1 MNSPRTPLLCFALTG
16 VLVGLGCGPLGPVA
30 ENLDPL
36 REEMAHD
43 ALALDPVQAT
53 LHGYHEHTTGG
64 EGEEGGTTVSLDG
77 KFGDYS
83 AAGIQARLDLYNSIG
98 ERMAPGGPA
107 EVIERDKMKGERW
120 VDYAAMEERI
130 ARTNFRWTKEQPHV
144 HNPSFYVELAGI
156 GLSTPLVSEY
166 ASEGER
172 AGHVVSRL
180 QNLPGLLDQAKGNL
194 TSSSELQIEAGVAGT
209 SGLINLINNDLT
221 EFAGSASGF
230 EAASAAAVEALEAFR
245 GFLQNDLSSADD
257 WRMTDPLYTEKIEA
271 ETSVDVDLTEVLSQL
286 QTEFDDTYKLL
297 IETAV
302 PIHRKIYGG
311 QRAPSD
317 FALMRDILDVVSDEN
332 RLRDGSG
339 LVSRTEENIEKV
351 KEFMQQEDVVETP
364 STPLEIGSTPPF
376 LRAANPVTAF
386 LAPPTLSPDEGA
398 QYWITPIPGN
408 WSRGQTLAKL
418 REYNNYKLQ
427 VVALEGY
434 ARYVASVLTAEV
446 ENPVSRLLRNVD
458 PNQGYMRG
466 WNWYLTDYSI
476 ELRYGQGSP
485 EFKLNWYK
493 YKLEVLASAI
503 LDIKLHTQGM
513 STGDAA
519 EMLRRQVFME
529 AGAVDSAV
537 RNIQLNPT
545 VAATTFIGSKEWL
558 KIRQEYQDD
567 TTDFSLTSFH
577 GKALRV
583 GPLPAHEVAYIAIA
597 AQRQ

>member
-1 MNSPRTPLLCFALTG
+1 MNSPRTPLLCFAL
-16 VLVGLGCGPLGPVA
+16 VLAGCTSNCGDIGPTEG
-30 ENLDPL
+30 NLDPL
-36 REEMAHD
+36 AERMAYD
-43 ALALDPVQAT
+43 ALALNPVQAT
-53 LHGYHEHTTGG
+53 VQGYHEHKTGG
-64 EGEEGGTTVSLDG
+64 EGEEGGTTVALDG
-77 KFGDYS
+77 IFGDYS
-83 AAGIQARLDLYNSIG
+83 AAGVQARVDLVNEIQAGMSPEADPPVALREN
-98 ERMAPGGPA
+98 
-107 EVIERDKMKGERW
+107 MKGERW
-120 VDYAAMEERI
+120 ANFAAMEGRI
-130 ARTNFRWTKEQPHV
+130 ARTNFRWKKEQPHV
-144 HNPSFYVELAGI
+144 HNPNFYVELIGV

-180 QNLPGLLDQAKGNL
+180 QNLPALLDQAKGNL

-209 SGLINLINNDLT
+209 NGLINLVRNDLT

-230 EAASAAAVEALEAFR
+230 EAASAGAIEALEAFR

-286 QTEFDDTYKLL
+286 QTEFDETYKLL
-297 IETAV
+297 IETAI

-364 STPLEIGSTPPF
+364 SAPLEIGSTPPF

-434 ARYVASVLTAEV
+434 ARYVASVLTAQV
-446 ENPVSRLLRNVD
+446 EDPVSRLLRNVD

>member
-1 MNSPRTPLLCFALTG
+1 MNFPRTPLLCFALIG
-16 VLVGLGCGPLGPVA
+16 VLAGLGCGPLGPVA

-53 LHGYHEHTTGG
+53 IAGYHVHQAGG
-64 EGEEGGTTVSLDG
+64 EGEEAGPSIALDEQ
-77 KFGDYS
+77 FGDYS
-83 AAGIQARLDLYNSIG
+83 PAGIQARLDLYNSIHD
-98 ERMAPGGPA
+98 RMSPEA
-107 EVIERDKMKGERW
+107 ELPVIERDKMKGGRW

-130 ARTNFRWTKEQPHV
+130 ARTNFRWSKLQPHV
-144 HNPSFYVELAGI
+144 HNPNFYVALIGN
-156 GLSTPLVSEY
+156 GLSTPLVSNY
-166 ASEGER
+166 AAESAR
-172 AGHVVSRL
+172 AGHVVARL
-180 QNLPGLLDQAKGNL
+180 EKLPALIDQARGNL
-194 TSSSELQIEAGVAGT
+194 TGSSELQIGAAVDGT
-209 SGLINLINNDLT
+209 RGLINLIRNDLP
-221 EFAGSASGF
+221 ELAGSEGGF
-230 EAASAAAVEALEAFR
+230 EAASAAAIASLEGFVS
-245 GFLQNDLSSADD
+245 FLQDDLSSGDD
-257 WRMTDPLYTEKIEA
+257 WRLGESLFTEKVRVDTA
-271 ETSVDVDLTEVLSQL
+271 VDVDLAEVLSQL
-286 QTEFDDTYKLL
+286 QTEFDETYAEL
-297 IETAV
+297 IETAK

-317 FALMRDILDVVSDEN
+317 FALMRDILDVVSDDN

-339 LVSRTEENIEKV
+339 LVSRTQENIEAV
-351 KEFMQQEDVVETP
+351 KEFMREEDVVETP
-364 STPLEIGSTPPF
+364 GAPLEISSTPPF

-386 LAPPTLSPDEGA
+386 LPPPTLDSQKGA

-408 WSRGQTLAKL
+408 WSRAQTLAKL

-427 VVALEGY
+427 VVALDGY
-434 ARYVASVLTAEV
+434 AQYVASVLTGEV
-446 ENPVSRLLRNVD
+446 EEPVSRLLRNVD
-458 PNQGYMRG
+458 PNQGYMKG
-466 WNWYLTDYSI
+466 WNWYLTDYSV
-476 ELRYGQGSP
+476 ELDYGAGSA
-485 EFKLNWYK
+485 EFKLNWFK

-529 AGAVDSAV
+529 AGAVDPAV

-545 VAATTFIGSKEWL
+545 QAAITYVGSKEWL
-558 KIRQEYQDD
+558 KIRQEYQDE

-597 AQRQ
+597 AQKQ